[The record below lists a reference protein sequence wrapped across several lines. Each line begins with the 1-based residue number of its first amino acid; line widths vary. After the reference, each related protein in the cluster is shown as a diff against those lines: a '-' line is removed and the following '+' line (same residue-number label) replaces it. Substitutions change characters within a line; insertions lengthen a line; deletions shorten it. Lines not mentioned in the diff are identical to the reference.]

1 MLFLLCACSNYF
13 SSENNDTES
22 QTGND
27 EHTSKSETSNDI
39 FYIGNT
45 PESFVYREI
54 EYTFKRQLDVAEVD
68 VSEFKEEELVAVI
81 INPLDE
87 EKFLSENYDCNYI
100 IYDTLYNYYDE
111 DNRLYVY
118 RYEDY
123 DTYEY
128 LVAYTKMF
136 SVLYEGDI

>member
-1 MLFLLCACSNYF
+1 M
-13 SSENNDTES
+13 
-22 QTGND
+22 
-27 EHTSKSETSNDI
+27 
-39 FYIGNT
+39 
-45 PESFVYREI
+45 
-54 EYTFKRQLDVAEVD
+54 
-68 VSEFKEEELVAVI
+68 SEFKEEELVAVI

-87 EKFLSENYDCNYI
+87 EKFLSENYDCSYI

-123 DTYEY
+123 DTSEY

-136 SVLYEGDI
+136 SVLYKGDI